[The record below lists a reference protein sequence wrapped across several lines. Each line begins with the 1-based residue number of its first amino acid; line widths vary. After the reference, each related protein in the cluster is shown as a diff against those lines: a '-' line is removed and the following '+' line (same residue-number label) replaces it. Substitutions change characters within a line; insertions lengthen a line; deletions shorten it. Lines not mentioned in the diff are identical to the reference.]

1 MVKHSF
7 STSKIVSKLLPVAFL
22 SVGLY
27 AAASLPA
34 LAGDEM
40 YHGNFCVPNQSDI
53 NKIGRNQW
61 GVRNT
66 STSSS
71 AVVECPFNLPF
82 NGSLRVNSVWV
93 TVYDRSPSQNV
104 SCTLIGVN
112 ESGTTLW
119 SSTSSSTGSSA
130 ESMFLSFYPP
140 NSFTHTMNMTCS
152 LPPGINSG
160 SGASHISTYRLI
172 TTP

>member
-1 MVKHSF
+1 MKYSF

-53 NKIGRNQW
+53 NKIDRNQW

-66 STSSS
+66 STTSS
-71 AVVECPFNLPF
+71 AVVQCPFNLPF
-82 NGSLRVNSVWV
+82 NASLRVNSVWV
-93 TVYDRSPSQNV
+93 TVYDRNPTQNV
-104 SCTLIGVN
+104 SCTLVGVDLA
-112 ESGTTLW
+112 GATLW
-119 SSTSSSTGSSA
+119 SLTSSSSGSSA
-130 ESMFLSFYPP
+130 GYMSLPFYPP

-160 SGASHISTYRLI
+160 AGASHITTYRLI

>member
-1 MVKHSF
+1 MKYSF
-7 STSKIVSKLLPVAFL
+7 STSKIVSKLLPVACL

-34 LAGDEM
+34 LAADEM

-53 NKIGRNQW
+53 NKIDRNQW

-71 AVVECPFNLPF
+71 AVVQCPFNLPF
-82 NGSLRVNSVWV
+82 NANLRIDSVWV
-93 TVYDRSPSQNV
+93 TVYDRGPNQDI
-104 SCTLIGVN
+104 SCTLFGVDLA
-112 ESGTTLW
+112 GTTLW
-119 SSTSSSTGSSA
+119 SLTSASSGSSTGHQ
-130 ESMFLSFYPP
+130 FLSFDPP
-140 NSFTHTMNMTCS
+140 NSFTHTINMTCS
-152 LPPGINSG
+152 LPPGVNSG
-160 SGASHISTYRLI
+160 AGASHISTYRLI